1 MHWCTLICKT
11 LVINSFALGS
21 LLSAEVSGAA
31 ASAVGGTERV
41 SGIAVAADLHLLVV
55 LLGEGDEGW
64 FHFTTAQSEDEVD
77 GGLLLDVVVGEGAV
91 VLQLLASEDK
101 TLLIRRN
108 GFLVLDLALQVLD
121 GVSRLNVESD
131 VLASKCTYEDLHSDK
146 RGSGLLVNKSSI
158 PR

>member
-1 MHWCTLICKT
+1 M
-11 LVINSFALGS
+11 
-21 LLSAEVSGAA
+21 SGAA

-55 LLGEGDEGW
+55 FLGEGDEGW
-64 FHFTTAQSEDEVD
+64 FHFTTTQVVFQLFASEDE
-77 GGLLLDVVVGEGAV
+77 
-91 VLQLLASEDK
+91 

-121 GVSRLNVESD
+121 GVSWLNVEGD
-131 VLASKCTYEDLHSDK
+131 VLASKCAYEDLHSDK

-158 PR
+158 LR